1 MSLAD
6 DTEGSAANHLE
17 TSLTAVKAHFQQ
29 AKKRLAKQTLW
40 IDGVVLKPDIRKAV
54 EADMEDA
61 LEWLRHRVAEA
72 QQELQDVG
80 AAAARKQLKAQERA
94 FAFKLE
100 TSRTAAK
107 TQLQNNAHELAA
119 AHQRALQDTVSQMNG
134 GSALLEATARIA
146 ELESELSTMTTRCK
160 SAEEMLSTTTALY
173 RKSEKQLLLL
183 EKQIGRSQADVQRL
197 EMQEQT
203 QHRVVYA
210 HLTGVGFEADEK
222 VSLAELVNVLISSH
236 QDAIGCV
243 GELHAMKAERVGM
256 MAEIHMFETLKKEHA
271 AIQEKLQTVLQS
283 LNIKIDENRT
293 LSENIAELLAS
304 FEALKFAQ
312 QESAAIVKTLTVELE
327 ALRLAC
333 SAEAQLEFATM
344 KKEHAAI
351 QEKLKAVLHT
361 LNIKVDENRTLSEHI
376 AELLASFEALKV
388 AKAGLEEDL
397 VNARAEF
404 EFKQLKLEET
414 IHSKARRIAELE
426 QEVASGKEDLEA
438 IKHASQAEL
447 RQAKEDYERELSEQ
461 TLALKRDMAEC
472 SDTLGDLLD
481 WGVELKSTHRS
492 LKDQAVELVS
502 RYRVADSEM
511 QRIKANNEEMKRI
524 VDEMMVEFEQ
534 QMNDVRREWRGER
547 QRLVQAS
554 LRSLQQ
560 LRLHIFHSMELGEE
574 DLGRVLNRCM
584 LSTEPARGLTSLLDA
599 TPGLTSLARS
609 MPSLLHSSP
618 KPATSRAPGP
628 ISPSLGLAWA
638 PHHSQRALPSLL
650 IGPSQTRPWTAAG
663 KESKRAGPAV
673 VLLHAKDAHGTSGN
687 HNAVSPSRPG
697 TPGHSAVRGSTPLKV
712 SVPGPGSRP
721 VSRERDLSPPGSL
734 RSARPDPIKNEA
746 LGPNVLAT
754 IIAYR
759 VPVEKAFN
767 TDHSPEKISR
777 PKSRSTEI

>member
-17 TSLTAVKAHFQQ
+17 TSITAVKAHFQQ

-100 TSRTAAK
+100 TSRTASK

-134 GSALLEATARIA
+134 GSALLAATARIA
-146 ELESELSTMTTRCK
+146 ELESELSTMTTRCT

-183 EKQIGRSQADVQRL
+183 EKQIERSQADIQRL

-222 VSLAELVNVLISSH
+222 VSLAELVNVLTSSH

-271 AIQEKLQTVLQS
+271 AILEKLQTVLQS

-304 FEALKFAQ
+304 FEALEFAQ

-361 LNIKVDENRTLSEHI
+361 LNIKVDENRTLGEHI

-584 LSTEPARGLTSLLDA
+584 LSTEPAQGLTSLLDA

-628 ISPSLGLAWA
+628 LGLAWA

-721 VSRERDLSPPGSL
+721 VSRERDLSSPGSL
-734 RSARPDPIKNEA
+734 RSARPDPIKNES
-746 LGPNVLAT
+746 LGPNELVT

-767 TDHSPEKISR
+767 TDHSPERFSR

>member
-1 MSLAD
+1 MSQAD

-107 TQLQNNAHELAA
+107 TQLQNNTHELAA

-146 ELESELSTMTTRCK
+146 ELESELSTMTTRCT

-183 EKQIGRSQADVQRL
+183 EKQIERSQADIQRL

-222 VSLAELVNVLISSH
+222 VSLAELVNVLTSSH
-236 QDAIGCV
+236 QDAISCV
-243 GELHAMKAERVGM
+243 GELNAIKAERVGM
-256 MAEIHMFETLKKEHA
+256 MAEIHMFETLKKEHT
-271 AIQEKLQTVLQS
+271 AILEKLQTVLQS

-293 LSENIAELLAS
+293 LSEHIAELLAS
-304 FEALKFAQ
+304 FEALKFSHQ
-312 QESAAIVKTLTVELE
+312 KSAAIVKTLTVELE

-344 KKEHAAI
+344 KKEHAATR
-351 QEKLKAVLHT
+351 EKLKAVLHT

-397 VNARAEF
+397 VNARADF
-404 EFKQLKLEET
+404 DFKQLKLEEA
-414 IHSKARRIAELE
+414 K

-438 IKHASQAEL
+438 YKHASQAEL

-461 TLALKRDMAEC
+461 TKALKRDMAEC

-628 ISPSLGLAWA
+628 MSPSLGLAWA

-712 SVPGPGSRP
+712 SVPGPGSRH
-721 VSRERDLSPPGSL
+721 VSRERDLSSPGSL
-734 RSARPDPIKNEA
+734 RSARPDPIKNES
-746 LGPNVLAT
+746 LGPKELAT

-767 TDHSPEKISR
+767 TDHSPERFSR
-777 PKSRSTEI
+777 PTSKSTEI